1 MLDDALDDASWRVQ
15 CFRPD
20 FNLSLVDS
28 RDLQDG
34 VDALHDQVMDHSVRH
49 GLGEFRLLRVVDAAT
64 VHVHCQPGHL
74 ELLVARSID
83 LSKLRDRRYLA
94 QKPQRIE
101 RR

>member
-1 MLDDALDDASWRVQ
+1 MTLVGVFSVSGRTSIS
-15 CFRPD
+15 R
-20 FNLSLVDS
+20 LVDS

-64 VHVHCQPGHL
+64 DHVHCQPGHL